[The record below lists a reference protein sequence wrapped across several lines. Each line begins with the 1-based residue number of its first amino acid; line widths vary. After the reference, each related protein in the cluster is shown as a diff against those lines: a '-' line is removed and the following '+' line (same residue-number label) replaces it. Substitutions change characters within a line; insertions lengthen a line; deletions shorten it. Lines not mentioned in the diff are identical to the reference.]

1 MKKCFIIGLV
11 VSLLFILTGC
21 AKKVVYV
28 DQNGEVVQN
37 PYGSKIKDYVKFSIL
52 YSDCYEQII
61 MDDYTGVLYYKYA
74 FANSYGITPLMNADG
89 TCLTYEE
96 WKSRGANYEF

>member
-1 MKKCFIIGLV
+1 MKKVFIIVLI

-28 DQNGEVVQN
+28 DQNGEVIQN
-37 PYGSKIKDYVKFSIL
+37 PYGSLLEDYVKFTVIRYEGVEKIL
-52 YSDCYEQII
+52 VDN
-61 MDDYTGVLYYKYA
+61 YTGVLYYKYT
-74 FANSYGITPLMNADG
+74 YGITPLMNADG

-96 WKSRGANYEF
+96 WKSRESK

>member
-1 MKKCFIIGLV
+1 MKKVFIIVLI

-28 DQNGEVVQN
+28 DQNGEVIQN
-37 PYGSKIKDYVKFSIL
+37 PYGSLLEDYVKFTVI
-52 YSDCYEQII
+52 CYEGVEKILV
-61 MDDYTGVLYYKYA
+61 DNYTGVLYYKYT
-74 FANSYGITPLMNADG
+74 YGITPLMNADG

-96 WKSRGANYEF
+96 WKSRESK

>member
-1 MKKCFIIGLV
+1 MKKCFIIVLV

-28 DQNGEVVQN
+28 DQNGEVIQN
-37 PYGSKIKDYVKFSIL
+37 PYGSLLGDYVKFTVIYHKSVEEIL
-52 YSDCYEQII
+52 VDN
-61 MDDYTGVLYYKYA
+61 YTGVLYYKYD
-74 FANSYGITPLMNADG
+74 NGITPLMNADG

>member
-1 MKKCFIIGLV
+1 MKKIFIIVLV

-28 DQNGEVVQN
+28 DQNGEVIQN

-52 YSDCYEQII
+52 YSDSCEQII

-74 FANSYGITPLMNADG
+74 FSNRCGISPIMNADG

-96 WKSRGANYEF
+96 WKFRGINNEF

>member
-1 MKKCFIIGLV
+1 MKKCFIIVLV

-37 PYGSKIKDYVKFSIL
+37 PYGSKIKDYVINKF
-52 YSDCYEQII
+52 DE
-61 MDDYTGVLYYKYA
+61 
-74 FANSYGITPLMNADG
+74 
-89 TCLTYEE
+89 
-96 WKSRGANYEF
+96 